1 MVAPIFGGQSGRPG
15 DKLQALAIACL
26 QSGLAAQ
33 LAGNEEGM
41 MKQTVG
47 VLAGVLA
54 LWPTLGLANDGFGG
68 LAATGLTFSQT
79 DAVAMEEED
88 LAIGIDQIR
97 VAYVFRNVTTRD
109 VTGEVIFPLPPISLA
124 AMTEASWN
132 LPEDLER
139 DNLLAFTATV
149 DGAPVAVAID
159 RIAVI
164 EPPWDEN
171 RPLNQQYDT
180 PGRDVTAA
188 LARYGIPLSVSAD
201 RVTALL
207 MALSPEQQAE
217 AAAAGLAQY
226 YYPADGGNGV
236 PKYVTPLWSVILRY
250 HWTQTF
256 PAGAVVQIVHE
267 YENRPSGGLFGWQD
281 PPTEDDMLSQV
292 ARYCVDAG
300 TSRAMA
306 MATGALD
313 PTAVGDP
320 LGGAWSMGMAWN
332 IEYVLRTA
340 NSWAG
345 PIGRFRLTLDKGGKG
360 NVISLCADGIRKTG
374 PTTFVMEKTDFTPS
388 RDLEILVV
396 APLTQD

>member
-1 MVAPIFGGQSGRPG
+1 
-15 DKLQALAIACL
+15 
-26 QSGLAAQ
+26 
-33 LAGNEEGM
+33 M
-41 MKQTVG
+41 MKQIAG

-79 DAVAMEEED
+79 DAVAMEAED
-88 LAIGIDQIR
+88 LSIGIDHIR
-97 VAYVFRNVTTRD
+97 VAYVFRNTTTRD

-124 AMTEASWN
+124 AMTESSWN

-149 DGAPVAVAID
+149 DGAPVPVAID

-180 PGRDVTAA
+180 PGRDVTAE
-188 LARYGIPLSVSAD
+188 LARFGIPLSVNSD
-201 RVTALL
+201 RVSALL
-207 MALSPEQQAE
+207 MALNSDQQSA

-236 PKYVTPLWSVILRY
+236 PRYVAPLWSVILRY

-256 PAGAVVQIVHE
+256 PAGAMVQIAHE
-267 YENRPSGGLFGWQD
+267 YENRPSGGLFDWEN
-281 PPTEDDMLSQV
+281 PPVADYMQSVV
-292 ARYCVDAG
+292 ARYCIDAG

-306 MATGALD
+306 RVTGALD
-313 PTAVGDP
+313 PAGGSDP
-320 LGGAWSMGMAWN
+320 SGGVWSMGKAWN

-345 PIGRFRLTLDKGGKG
+345 PIGRFRLTLDKGDPG
-360 NVISLCADGIRKTG
+360 NVISLCADGIRKIG

-396 APLTQD
+396 APLHPD